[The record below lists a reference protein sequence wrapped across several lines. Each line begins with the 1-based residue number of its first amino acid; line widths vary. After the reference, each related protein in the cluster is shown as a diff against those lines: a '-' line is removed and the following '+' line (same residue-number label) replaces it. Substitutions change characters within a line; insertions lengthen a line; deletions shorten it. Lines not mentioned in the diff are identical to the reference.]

1 MKHVEEE
8 EERELFRG
16 AALYREWGCRF
27 TTLKQ
32 FVKAI
37 EYFIKSM
44 ELSDG
49 NDLKTLLGLT
59 SALTSIHK
67 YKAAAKIVDM
77 CMKTDPNNYKV
88 IWARIETLYKITEF
102 EESLI
107 YAYQGRRLRP
117 FPFKWGIYQA
127 NETIEDCVG
136 NNTSSIVLKELYPW
150 IKEMEHF
157 FKQLNAQGD
166 QIKDEFE
173 GIDEN
178 KSKFKVN
185 DKTLKKE
192 AYLRKHQSF
201 VAEIYLRSLAK
212 DKNFVEEILQRAEV
226 WSANKES
233 SRELENLAKLC
244 FTRLHNRQEM
254 LRVRR
259 PLYFFRFKHRSRPPG
274 HKKSIQRENEIKI
287 NILIN
292 RIHFLFKTLKNHQLN
307 RDFVRFFRLAERI
320 KTILDNNSQ
329 KKLPIK
335 NECLEKLYNIIAL
348 TYIKSR
354 DLSKIKDE
362 ELKRIYL
369 KHHIG
374 IKVGKLPRDEDIG
387 WVPTAK
393 KKKALLEIKNRLA
406 MTNKFLE
413 LAWIFHDFSK
423 LLIEKNSYEWARHYA
438 RKSRDNSIEINN
450 KFWFINAT
458 HLLLR
463 IEIHQNNKSEAMD
476 AALMALSCA
485 RNLNEGGKKCSFFD
499 YLVDFYQGI
508 IEILNETDVEKI
520 AFVDNIAIREQ
531 LIVDLMPIE
540 LKPKMDYILRR
551 MRVIPSNRR
560 FSIMPGCK
568 PIDNKLNLTF
578 SMINNNNNKK
588 KKKKNTILNNSSS
601 GTPRDHEK
609 EMRKT
614 FLQFYTPSKKIP
626 GLLNFDDY
634 I

>member
-8 EERELFRG
+8 EEPELFRG

-185 DKTLKKE
+185 DTTLKKE

-212 DKNFVEEILQRAEV
+212 DKHFVEEILQRAEI

-259 PLYFFRFKHRSRPPG
+259 PL
-274 HKKSIQRENEIKI
+274 
-287 NILIN
+287 
-292 RIHFLFKTLKNHQLN
+292 
-307 RDFVRFFRLAERI
+307 LAERI
-320 KTILDNNSQ
+320 KTLLDNNSQ

-348 TYIKSR
+348 TYIQSR

-362 ELKRIYL
+362 EMKKIYL

-393 KKKALLEIKNRLA
+393 KKKALQEIKNRLA
-406 MTNKFLE
+406 MTNNFLE

-423 LLIEKNSYEWARHYA
+423 LLMEKNSYEWARHYA
-438 RKSRDNSIEINN
+438 RKSRDNSLEINN
-450 KFWFINAT
+450 EFWFINAT

-463 IEIHQNNKSEAMD
+463 IEIHQNNITEAMD

-485 RNLNEGGKKCSFFD
+485 RKLKEENRKTFSFFD

-508 IEILNETDVEKI
+508 IEILNETDVEKM

-578 SMINNNNNKK
+578 SMINN
-588 KKKKNTILNNSSS
+588 KKNTIFNNSNS
-601 GTPRDHEK
+601 GGAPRDHEK

-626 GLLNFDDY
+626 GLLDFDDY